1 MLFALWAS
9 MLRIAVIEQSTQ
21 SATLQ
26 LEGVVTG
33 PWVEELTTA
42 CQSVL
47 SGGATLILDLGSVSF
62 LSREAVTLIRT
73 LVDRG
78 AALRNSSSFVAAQL
92 DDANVRPGA

>member
-1 MLFALWAS
+1 
-9 MLRIAVIEQSTQ
+9 MLRIAVLEQSTQ

-33 PWVEELTTA
+33 PWVEELQTA

-47 SGGATLILDLGSVSF
+47 SGRATLTLDLGGVSF
-62 LSREAVTLIRT
+62 LSREAVTFIRT
-73 LVDRG
+73 LMDRG
-78 AALRNSSSFVAAQL
+78 VAVRHCSAFVAAQL